1 MGTGTCETRGQT
13 EQMTTRSKP
22 LLHVRKIIKLTKI
35 VLQFSV
41 TILFEL
47 MKGRK
52 TIMCILPSFHHFM
65 IFPSFLLCSSVKFGE
80 NLLLFPSEKVFITT
94 FVNLYMFTL
103 YWILFIFI
111 LSVSSGL
118 ILSMFIF
125 RTFIVNV
132 SSGLLLSL
140 FLQDFYRQCFF
151 RTLIFIVSVPSGL
164 ILSMFLQDFYCQ
176 YFFRTV
182 IANVVSSGHFLPV
195 FLQNFYCQC
204 SFRTFIVSVYSGL
217 WSLLSVFI
225 FRTSLFSIFLKYFY
239 H

>member
-13 EQMTTRSKP
+13 EQMTARSKP
-22 LLHVRKIIKLTKI
+22 LLHVRKFIKLTKI

-94 FVNLYMFTL
+94 FVNLYMCTL

-151 RTLIFIVSVPSGL
+151 RTFFASVPSEL
-164 ILSMFLQDFYCQ
+164 LLSVFLQDFYCQ
-176 YFFRTV
+176 CLFRTL
-182 IANVVSSGHFLPV
+182 I
-195 FLQNFYCQC
+195 
-204 SFRTFIVSVYSGL
+204 FIVSVYL
-217 WSLLSVFI
+217 QNFFI
-225 FRTSLFSIFLKYFY
+225 FSIS
-239 H
+239 